1 MYGSLMLGSMQP
13 LWGLVEAGV
22 NALCA
27 GLRDNRSV
35 TSIELDQNSI
45 GDAGAKSL
53 ADTCGRSSVTTTVLT
68 LKAAPIRH
76 FGIIVG
82 ASTLAQGTGTL
93 AQGTGAINMEEV
105 ANVYC
110 VAQSSVLFDS
120 VLVTGTPTSIM
131 TYLCSQ
137 HLISHV
143 NMKSNK

>member
-53 ADTCGRSSVTTTVLT
+53 ADTEG
-68 LKAAPIRH
+68 LKLWCAKTR
-76 FGIIVG
+76 
-82 ASTLAQGTGTL
+82 
-93 AQGTGAINMEEV
+93 
-105 ANVYC
+105 
-110 VAQSSVLFDS
+110 
-120 VLVTGTPTSIM
+120 
-131 TYLCSQ
+131 
-137 HLISHV
+137 
-143 NMKSNK
+143 